1 MPEDSVNRPEDVQ
14 PRRRSLLGCGC
25 GALLV
30 AILAVLVG
38 VAWYAY
44 VQGKRFEETLADP
57 EARAE
62 RSRKLLGY
70 DELPAG
76 YHPMGG
82 FSIPFVMEMAMLSDR
97 DPAPGEKVDGP
108 DDAFRE
114 RGFVLMKTRADAD
127 ERRELDRL
135 FAGERAETDFF
146 ARTDLRFEGEERL
159 GRGAVEVPP
168 ARIEYLVDRG
178 RMELGGVAREELLA
192 RLLIRCPQDD
202 RLRVAL
208 WFEPAPTGP
217 AGGPANGPADPEAI
231 RRFLAHFDLCR

>member
-44 VQGKRFEETLADP
+44 VQGKRFEEALADP

-62 RSRKLLGY
+62 RSRDLLGY

-97 DPAPGEKVDGP
+97 EPAPGETVEGA

-114 RGFVLMKTRADAD
+114 RGFVLMKTRADEG
-127 ERRELDRL
+127 ERRELDRF

-146 ARTDLRFEGEERL
+146 AQTDLRFESSERL
-159 GRGAVEVPP
+159 GRGVVPVPP
-168 ARIEYLVDRG
+168 ARVEYLVERG
-178 RMELGGVAREELLA
+178 RMKLGGVIREEVLA
-192 RLLIRCPQDD
+192 RLLIRCPDDD

-208 WFEPAPTGP
+208 WFEPVPSGP
-217 AGGPANGPADPEAI
+217 AGGPADPEEI
-231 RRFLAHFDLCR
+231 RRFLGHFELCR